1 MQIYENDN
9 EYQQSIFNLINKIN
23 PEVTLKE
30 YNDNSFKTFLDC
42 IYSKTSSEPRFIELY
57 SLAAGT
63 MFSED
68 NTLGLAVLFSY
79 DYFYLFN
86 KCLMSFFTKPL
97 DNNDSFS
104 SLMKLLRK

>member
-1 MQIYENDN
+1 MQIYENDD
-9 EYQQSIFNLINKIN
+9 EYQKSIFTLINTIN
-23 PEVTLKE
+23 PEVTLTE
-30 YNDNSFKTFLDC
+30 YDEYSFKTFLDY
-42 IYSKTSSEPRFIELY
+42 IYNRTCSEPRFIELY

-79 DYFYLFN
+79 DYFNLFQE
-86 KCLMSFFTKPL
+86 CLASFFNKPL
-97 DNNDSFS
+97 DDNDSFS

>member
-1 MQIYENDN
+1 MEIYENDD
-9 EYQQSIFNLINKIN
+9 EYQQCIFNLINTIN
-23 PEVTLKE
+23 PEVTLTE
-30 YNDNSFKTFLDC
+30 YDNDSFKMFLDC
-42 IYSKTSSEPRFIELY
+42 IYNKTRSEPRFIELY

-63 MFSED
+63 MISED

-86 KCLMSFFTKPL
+86 KCLISFFTKPL

-104 SLMKLLRK
+104 SLTKLLRK